1 MRKKIVFQ
9 ITAVVAIIMFLFQIL
24 SSILLAR
31 SSHEMYTNG
40 KDELLG
46 RDLKAIRS
54 SLTEDCTSPEVF
66 AYYEDHL
73 EEVKKPNDW
82 DDEEFTRISDQLDE
96 RYVAATGEYPADGDF
111 TDFSEEEKAVY
122 ARIRYKFVSVRVD
135 YYRDYYDVESFAII
149 DVSDERFGAVVCDG
163 TDGTEDDSFIRE
175 VVLAETDANGTLRQY
190 LDQTSDQPLFGGV
203 ETEDGREW
211 YVSYYPMFGTENCRF
226 VICFISD
233 FTEFYQSLT
242 AQVIPLIASTALL
255 FILALSFLIWFLY
268 HKTVRPVTQIQ
279 KNVRQYTDDK
289 DTARIVGEME
299 KVRVN
304 NEFGVLARDISAL
317 AEEVERYNDENI
329 RLTSEHERIAV
340 ELDLAAK
347 IQREALP
354 ANFPAF
360 PDRNDF
366 DIYASMTPAK
376 EVGGDFYDFF
386 MLDDDHIAL
395 VMADVSGKGVP
406 AALFMMMAKI
416 LIGEHA
422 KMGLSPKEVLERTND
437 AICRNNS
444 EKMFVTVWFGIL
456 ELSTG
461 KITAANAGHE
471 YPVIRQPGG
480 EFELFKDKHGFVLGA
495 FEGKSYREYE
505 FTLQKGGTLFVYTDG
520 VPEATRAGN
529 ELFGNERMLAA
540 VNGIPDGSPKE
551 LLEHV
556 HSEVNAFVGDAPQFD
571 DLTMLAIK
579 RL

>member
-31 SSHEMYTNG
+31 SSHEMYTNA

-122 ARIRYKFVSVRVD
+122 ARIRSKFVSVRVD

-226 VICFISD
+226 VICFI
-233 FTEFYQSLT
+233 
-242 AQVIPLIASTALL
+242 
-255 FILALSFLIWFLY
+255 
-268 HKTVRPVTQIQ
+268 
-279 KNVRQYTDDK
+279 
-289 DTARIVGEME
+289 
-299 KVRVN
+299 
-304 NEFGVLARDISAL
+304 
-317 AEEVERYNDENI
+317 
-329 RLTSEHERIAV
+329 
-340 ELDLAAK
+340 
-347 IQREALP
+347 
-354 ANFPAF
+354 
-360 PDRNDF
+360 
-366 DIYASMTPAK
+366 
-376 EVGGDFYDFF
+376 
-386 MLDDDHIAL
+386 
-395 VMADVSGKGVP
+395 
-406 AALFMMMAKI
+406 
-416 LIGEHA
+416 
-422 KMGLSPKEVLERTND
+422 
-437 AICRNNS
+437 
-444 EKMFVTVWFGIL
+444 
-456 ELSTG
+456 
-461 KITAANAGHE
+461 
-471 YPVIRQPGG
+471 
-480 EFELFKDKHGFVLGA
+480 
-495 FEGKSYREYE
+495 
-505 FTLQKGGTLFVYTDG
+505 
-520 VPEATRAGN
+520 
-529 ELFGNERMLAA
+529 
-540 VNGIPDGSPKE
+540 
-551 LLEHV
+551 
-556 HSEVNAFVGDAPQFD
+556 
-571 DLTMLAIK
+571 
-579 RL
+579 